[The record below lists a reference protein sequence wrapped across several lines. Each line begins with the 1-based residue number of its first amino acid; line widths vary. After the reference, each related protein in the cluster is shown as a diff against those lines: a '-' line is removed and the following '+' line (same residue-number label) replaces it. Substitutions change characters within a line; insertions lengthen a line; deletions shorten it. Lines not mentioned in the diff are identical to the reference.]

1 MAQNKFYYRS
11 CDVQRVD
18 HSLQST
24 ILVGR
29 AAALRAD
36 LKACGRVFSPD
47 KESSS
52 CVVSL
57 GGVGSV
63 TSKPVRAVTRDFPK
77 EPMQQNS
84 VMRAILVLESM
95 LQYA

>member
-1 MAQNKFYYRS
+1 
-11 CDVQRVD
+11 
-18 HSLQST
+18 
-24 ILVGR
+24 
-29 AAALRAD
+29 
-36 LKACGRVFSPD
+36 
-47 KESSS
+47 
-52 CVVSL
+52 VVSL